1 MNAAPRDPAA
11 AGWSEWAGV
20 AVVCLAAVL
29 AAVLEALLVPLYIG
43 GVIAP
48 IAVLMAVASNIALPN
63 LAYRLVARPLA
74 AGLPFAAWLVVIFAF
89 GVVARPEGD
98 VILPGGGPEEWVS
111 YGVMLGGALVGTITV
126 VLIAPSRA
134 RRPPPSRP
142 RPGPR

>member
-1 MNAAPRDPAA
+1 MNPASREPVA
-11 AGWSEWAGV
+11 AGWIEWTGV
-20 AVVCLAAVL
+20 ALLCLAAVL

-48 IAVLMAVASNIALPN
+48 VAVLMAVASNVALPN
-63 LAYRLVARPLA
+63 LAHRLVARPLA
-74 AGLPFAAWLVVIFAF
+74 AGLPFAAWLVVIFGF

-134 RRPPPSRP
+134 RRAPPARP
-142 RPGPR
+142 RPGAR